1 MEYVLRLREVITL
14 TSLLFLSKKKLTFI
28 FNGILKVT
36 YYECLI
42 ENPVTNFMD
51 VASTTEK
58 VKQGLKLKKI
68 KDPTIKF
75 GAILKDELKK

>member
-1 MEYVLRLREVITL
+1 MEYVLRLCEVITL

-42 ENPVTNFMD
+42 ENSVTNFMD
-51 VASTTEK
+51 VAYTTEK

>member
-1 MEYVLRLREVITL
+1 VITL
-14 TSLLFLSKKKLTFI
+14 TSLLFLSKKKLTFIFNGKKLTFI

-42 ENPVTNFMD
+42 ENSVTNFMD

>member
-1 MEYVLRLREVITL
+1 VITL

-42 ENPVTNFMD
+42 ENSVTNFMD

-68 KDPTIKF
+68 KDPIIKF

>member
-1 MEYVLRLREVITL
+1 MEYVLRLCEVITL

-42 ENPVTNFMD
+42 ENSVTNFMD